1 MKDKIYSNPRE
12 LFVSLIRILCIT
24 CIIILIMPSTN
35 YLFMDKSYA
44 IKSPKL
50 PAIKDGNLRA
60 ETVFKGKLFPTGM
73 AFLSARDILVIDK
86 ESGKVFRIVNGQ
98 KLDAPLLDVNV
109 ANVSERGLL
118 GIAVANNTNNS
129 KSDSTPYVFLY
140 YTETKDRDGGE
151 VLGNRL
157 YRYDLVDNKL
167 VNPKLLL
174 NLPTKP
180 GPSHNG
186 GVLKVGPDKKSIY
199 LVIGDLNR
207 LSNVSFFTQAQNIEF
222 SGPPDGRGGILRVT
236 FDGKVVGGHGILGG
250 DSPLN
255 KYFGYGLR
263 NSFGITFDPVT
274 GNLWDTE
281 NGANFGDEINLV
293 EPGFNGGWRQ
303 VQGMAYLND
312 LFDTQNLVTFNGKGK
327 YSDPEFEWM
336 NTTGPTSITFLN
348 STKLGKQYEN
358 DMFVGN
364 INGTLHH
371 FDLLPNRSALALTG
385 VLSDKVANTNDE
397 LKDVVFGQGF
407 GLITDLETG
416 PDGYLYVLSF
426 YYRNTGIIYR
436 IVPSDGNVPQT
447 DL

>member
-1 MKDKIYSNPRE
+1 MLLN
-12 LFVSLIRILCIT
+12 SLAETLSIILL
-24 CIIILIMPSTN
+24 IILIVPTSN
-35 YLFMDKSYA
+35 YFVPQFLYA
-44 IKSPKL
+44 VKTPKL
-50 PAIKDGNLRA
+50 PSLKDQNLST
-60 ETVFKGKLFPTGM
+60 EIVFKGKFFPTGM
-73 AFLSARDILVIDK
+73 AFLSAKDILVIDK

-129 KSDSTPYVFLY
+129 KSASMPYVFLY

-157 YRYDLVDNKL
+157 YRYELVDNRL

-180 GPSHNG
+180 GPSHDG
-186 GVLKVGPDKKSIY
+186 GVLKIGPDKKSIY

-207 LSNVSFFTQAQNIEF
+207 LSNASFFTQAQNIEF

-236 FDGKVVGGHGILGG
+236 FDGKVVGGHGIFGE

-263 NSFGITFDPVT
+263 NSFGIAFDPIT

-303 VQGMAYLND
+303 VEGMAYLND
-312 LFDTQNLVTFNGKGK
+312 LFDPQNLVTFDGKGK

-348 STKLGKQYEN
+348 SIKLGKQYEN

-385 VLSDKVANTNDE
+385 VLSDKVANTNEE
-397 LKDVVFGQGF
+397 LKDVVLGQGF

-436 IVPSDGNVPQT
+436 IVPSNGNISQAN
-447 DL
+447 L

>member
-1 MKDKIYSNPRE
+1 MSSADILS
-12 LFVSLIRILCIT
+12 FVLIVVILAC
-24 CIIILIMPSTN
+24 MTN
-35 YLFMDKSYA
+35 YFDFKLLFGV
-44 IKSPKL
+44 KSPNL
-50 PAIKDGNLRA
+50 PTLKDPGLRA
-60 ETVFKGKLFPTGM
+60 EIVFKGKLFPTGM
-73 AFLSARDILVIDK
+73 AFLSANDILLIDK
-86 ESGKVFRIVNGQ
+86 ESGQVFRIVNGK
-98 KLDAPLLDVNV
+98 KLDAPLIDVNV

-118 GIAVANNTNNS
+118 GIAVANISNHTLPHN
-129 KSDSTPYVFLY
+129 PYVFLY

-157 YRYDLVDNKL
+157 YRYELEDNRL

-186 GVLKVGPDKKSIY
+186 GVLKIGPDNKSVY

-207 LSNVSFFTQAQNIEF
+207 LSNVSFFTQAQNIEN

-236 FDGKVVGGHGILGG
+236 FDGKVVGGHGILGES
-250 DSPLN
+250 SPLN

-263 NSFGITFDPVT
+263 NSFGITFDQVT

-312 LFDTQNLVTFNGKGK
+312 LFDRQNLVTFNGKGK

-336 NTTGPTSITFLN
+336 NTTGPTSLTFLN
-348 STKLGKQYEN
+348 SSKLGKSYAN
-358 DMFVGN
+358 DLFVGN

-371 FDLLPNRSALALTG
+371 FDLLPNRTDLALSG
-385 VLSDKVANTNDE
+385 VLSDKIANTNEE
-397 LKDVVFGQGF
+397 LKNVVLGQGF

-436 IVPSDGNVPQT
+436 IVPSGTGVE
-447 DL
+447 

>member
-1 MKDKIYSNPRE
+1 MLLN
-12 LFVSLIRILCIT
+12 SLAETLSIILL
-24 CIIILIMPSTN
+24 IILIVPTSN
-35 YLFMDKSYA
+35 YFVPQFLYA
-44 IKSPKL
+44 VKTPKL
-50 PAIKDGNLRA
+50 PSLKDQNLST
-60 ETVFKGKLFPTGM
+60 EIVFKGKFFPTGM
-73 AFLSARDILVIDK
+73 AFLSAKDILVIDK

-129 KSDSTPYVFLY
+129 KSASMPYVFLY

-157 YRYDLVDNKL
+157 YRYELVDNRL

-180 GPSHNG
+180 GPSHDG
-186 GVLKVGPDKKSIY
+186 GVLKIGPDKKSIY

-207 LSNVSFFTQAQNIEF
+207 LSNASFFTQAQNIEF

-236 FDGKVVGGHGILGG
+236 FDGKVVGGHGIFGE

-263 NSFGITFDPVT
+263 NSFGIAFDPIT

-293 EPGFNGGWRQ
+293 EPGFNSGWAK
-303 VQGMAYLND
+303 VQGMWAVNKATERIDEHTSVASVKLEN
-312 LFDTQNLVTFNGKGK
+312 FNGKGR
-327 YSDPEFEWM
+327 YSNPEFSWLAPV
-336 NTTGPTSITFLN
+336 GPTSLVFMK
-348 STKLGKQYEN
+348 SDKLGTNYKN
-358 DMFVGN
+358 DILVSDIKFGN
-364 INGTLHH
+364 IYQFKLNE
-371 FDLLPNRSALALTG
+371 NRTQL
-385 VLSDKVANTNDE
+385 VLGDFLRDKIANTMRE
-397 LKDVVFGQGF
+397 AQHTIFGYGF
-407 GLITDLETG
+407 GGITDLEVG
-416 PDGYLYVLSF
+416 PDGYLYVLTFDSAKG
-426 YYRNTGIIYR
+426 TIYK
-436 IVPSDGNVPQT
+436 ITSNH
-447 DL
+447 

>member
-1 MKDKIYSNPRE
+1 MLLN
-12 LFVSLIRILCIT
+12 SLTETLSIILL
-24 CIIILIMPSTN
+24 IILIVPTTN
-35 YLFMDKSYA
+35 YFVPQFLYA
-44 IKSPKL
+44 VKTPKL
-50 PAIKDGNLRA
+50 PSLKDQNLSA
-60 ETVFKGKLFPTGM
+60 EIVFKGKFFPTGM
-73 AFLSARDILVIDK
+73 AFLSAKDILVIDK
-86 ESGKVFRIVNGQ
+86 ESGKVFRIINGQ
-98 KLDAPLLDVNV
+98 KLDAPILDVNV

-129 KSDSTPYVFLY
+129 KSASMPYVFLY

-151 VLGNRL
+151 MLGNRL
-157 YRYDLVDNKL
+157 YRYELVDNRL

-180 GPSHNG
+180 GPSHDG
-186 GVLKVGPDKKSIY
+186 GVLKIGPDKKSIY

-207 LSNVSFFTQAQNIEF
+207 LSNASFFTQAQNIEF

-236 FDGKVVGGHGILGG
+236 FDGKVVGGHGIFGE
-250 DSPLN
+250 DSPLD

-263 NSFGITFDPVT
+263 NSFGIAFDPIT

-281 NGANFGDEINLV
+281 NGANFGDEINFV

-312 LFDTQNLVTFNGKGK
+312 LFDPQNLVTFNGKGK

-348 STKLGKQYEN
+348 SIKLGKQYEN

-385 VLSDKVANTNDE
+385 VLSDKVANTNEE
-397 LKDVVFGQGF
+397 LKDVVLGQGF

-436 IVPSDGNVPQT
+436 IVPSNGNIS
-447 DL
+447 

>member
-1 MKDKIYSNPRE
+1 MI
-12 LFVSLIRILCIT
+12 V
-24 CIIILIMPSTN
+24 LIMPSTN

-73 AFLSARDILVIDK
+73 AFLSARDILIIDK
-86 ESGKVFRIVNGQ
+86 ESGKVFRIINGQ

-186 GVLKVGPDKKSIY
+186 GY
-199 LVIGDLNR
+199 
-207 LSNVSFFTQAQNIEF
+207 
-222 SGPPDGRGGILRVT
+222 
-236 FDGKVVGGHGILGG
+236 
-250 DSPLN
+250 
-255 KYFGYGLR
+255 
-263 NSFGITFDPVT
+263 
-274 GNLWDTE
+274 
-281 NGANFGDEINLV
+281 
-293 EPGFNGGWRQ
+293 
-303 VQGMAYLND
+303 
-312 LFDTQNLVTFNGKGK
+312 
-327 YSDPEFEWM
+327 
-336 NTTGPTSITFLN
+336 
-348 STKLGKQYEN
+348 
-358 DMFVGN
+358 
-364 INGTLHH
+364 
-371 FDLLPNRSALALTG
+371 
-385 VLSDKVANTNDE
+385 
-397 LKDVVFGQGF
+397 
-407 GLITDLETG
+407 
-416 PDGYLYVLSF
+416 
-426 YYRNTGIIYR
+426 
-436 IVPSDGNVPQT
+436 
-447 DL
+447 

>member
-1 MKDKIYSNPRE
+1 M
-12 LFVSLIRILCIT
+12 V
-24 CIIILIMPSTN
+24 PSTN
-35 YLFMDKSYA
+35 YFFPHISYA
-44 IKSPKL
+44 VKSPKL
-50 PAIKDGNLRA
+50 PSIKDHNLRA
-60 ETVFKGKLFPTGM
+60 DIVFKGKLFPTGI
-73 AFLSARDILVIDK
+73 AFLSSKDILVIDK
-86 ESGKVFRIVNGQ
+86 ESGKVFRIVNRQ
-98 KLDAPLLDVNV
+98 KLDAPLIDVNV
-109 ANVSERGLL
+109 ANESERGLL
-118 GIAVANNTNNS
+118 GIAVANNTN
-129 KSDSTPYVFLY
+129 DSASHNPYVFLY
-140 YTETKDRDGGE
+140 YTETKGHDGGQ

-157 YRYDLVDNKL
+157 YRYELADNKL

-174 NLPTKP
+174 DLPTKP

-186 GVLKVGPDKKSIY
+186 GVLKIGPDKQSIY

-207 LSNVSFFTQAQNIEF
+207 LSNVSFFTQGQNIEV

-236 FDGKVVGGHGILGG
+236 FDGKIVGGHGILGDG
-250 DSPLN
+250 DPLN
-255 KYFGYGLR
+255 KYFGYGIR

-274 GNLWDTE
+274 GKLWDTE
-281 NGANFGDEINLV
+281 NGANFADEINLV

-312 LFDTQNLVTFNGKGK
+312 LFDPQNLVTFNGKGK

-371 FDLLPNRSALALTG
+371 FDLLPNRTGLALSG
-385 VLSDKVANTNDE
+385 VLSDKIANTNEE
-397 LKDVVFGQGF
+397 LKNVTLGQGF
-407 GLITDLETG
+407 GIITDLETG

-426 YYRNTGIIYR
+426 YYRNTGVLYR
-436 IVPSDGNVPQT
+436 IVPINGLS
-447 DL
+447 

>member
-1 MKDKIYSNPRE
+1 MISKICSTASK
-12 LFVSLIRILCIT
+12 LVDSLGHIFSIIFLSVIVISTITNCFHPPIL
-24 CIIILIMPSTN
+24 
-35 YLFMDKSYA
+35 YA

-50 PAIKDGNLRA
+50 PSLKDNNLKA
-60 ETVFKGKLFPTGM
+60 EVVFKGKLFPTGM
-73 AFLSARDILVIDK
+73 AFLSATDILVIDK

-118 GIAVANNTNNS
+118 GIAVANNTNDKNS
-129 KSDSTPYVFLY
+129 SANPYVFLY

-157 YRYDLVDNKL
+157 YRYELVDNKL

-186 GVLKVGPDKKSIY
+186 GVLKIGPDNKSVY

-236 FDGKVVGGHGILGG
+236 FDGKVVGGHGILG
-250 DSPLN
+250 DTDPLN
-255 KYFGYGLR
+255 KYYGYGLR
-263 NSFGITFDPVT
+263 NSFGITFDPIT

-312 LFDTQNLVTFNGKGK
+312 LFDPQNLVTFNGKGK

-336 NTTGPTSITFLN
+336 NTTGPTSLTFLKSN
-348 STKLGKQYEN
+348 KLGKAYE
-358 DMFVGN
+358 DDLFVGN

-371 FDLLPNRSALALTG
+371 FKLLPNRTALALTG
-385 VLSDKVANTNDE
+385 VLSDKIANSNEE
-397 LKDVVFGQGF
+397 LKDVIFGQGL

-416 PDGYLYVLSF
+416 PDGYLYVLAF
-426 YYRNTGIIYR
+426 HYRNTGIIYR
-436 IVPSDGNVPQT
+436 IVPNSTSVT
-447 DL
+447 